1 MRFVK
6 IGYNILITDRNPHV
20 REYLKR
26 EMAAAGYR
34 VRLAK
39 NGGEILKWIYHH
51 EYLDL
56 LILDPD
62 LPDID
67 ELSVY
72 KKIHDRIPALPVI
85 IHTFST
91 DEIGQKPFLQD
102 AIFVEK
108 TGNSVEKLKRI
119 VPNILDRKAS

>member
-1 MRFVK
+1 VK
-6 IGYNILITDRNPHV
+6 TDYSILITDRNPHV